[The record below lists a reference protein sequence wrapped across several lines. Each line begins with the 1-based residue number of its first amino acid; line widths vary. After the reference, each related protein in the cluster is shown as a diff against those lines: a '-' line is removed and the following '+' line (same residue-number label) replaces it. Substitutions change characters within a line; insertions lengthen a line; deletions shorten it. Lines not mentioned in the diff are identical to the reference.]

1 MSGKHGVREINT
13 ASKGQEHNS
22 RLDPFTTWQI
32 LLGGSE
38 ITHSKDNRAIMLKY
52 YSPWQE
58 IPALHSPPTGP
69 WIWRKVAEV
78 RPVQRFDKDPHL
90 QCQNKIES
98 FRSLYIVLQKK
109 HHPCHI

>member
-38 ITHSKDNRAIMLKY
+38 ITHSKDNWGNYVEILFTVARNTSAALSPYRALDLEK
-52 YSPWQE
+52 
-58 IPALHSPPTGP
+58 G
-69 WIWRKVAEV
+69 R
-78 RPVQRFDKDPHL
+78 
-90 QCQNKIES
+90 
-98 FRSLYIVLQKK
+98 RSQA
-109 HHPCHI
+109 CATF